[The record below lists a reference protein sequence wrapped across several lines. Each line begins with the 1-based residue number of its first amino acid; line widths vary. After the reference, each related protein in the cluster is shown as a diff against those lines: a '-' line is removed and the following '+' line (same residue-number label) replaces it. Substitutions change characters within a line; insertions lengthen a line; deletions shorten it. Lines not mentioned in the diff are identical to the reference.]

1 MRIYVNMMN
10 LDNNIKLD
18 ILKSVSCVKGEF
30 LDHVTGYSSFLTQ
43 RDK

>member
-30 LDHVTGYSSFLTQ
+30 FGS
-43 RDK
+43 RDRL